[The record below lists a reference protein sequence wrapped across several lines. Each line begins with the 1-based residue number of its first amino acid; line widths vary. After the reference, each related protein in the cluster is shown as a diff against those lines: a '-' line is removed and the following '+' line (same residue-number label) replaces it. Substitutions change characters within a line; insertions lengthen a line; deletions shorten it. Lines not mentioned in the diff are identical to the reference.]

1 MYFYRNTIFTF
12 ELILIV
18 KFILKINMFL
28 FNLSKFSKKILK
40 KVSKKII
47 FFKIKF
53 FNRFSSKVNF
63 FYYFLRKN
71 KLFIKNKYPR
81 NRQWSKNIIYFG
93 IWLNILIIFLAF
105 LYCYHFLFNLD
116 YFWWVIFINYLVFC
130 IKLYVRVY

>member
-28 FNLSKFSKKILK
+28 FNLSKLSKKILK